1 MKPDYLSYSR
11 ATSVAVLGL
20 VIQLLMGVG
29 LLIYSVLGRD
39 HTATSGAYA
48 VLLGAAVWLILA
60 IVFDQHRRERIEALE
75 AEQLDSAQGGSVFAA
90 SGDELKVA
98 ARRLAWMHK
107 FLVPG
112 FSVLLAIV
120 LLALAYWR
128 INDATGR
135 MTYDKAGLD
144 QFIKPPNRGWAI
156 AVGLGLGVVGF
167 IFARFVSGMA
177 KQKVW
182 ANLRG
187 GAAYAVLASVIGL
200 AMSAGHFTDMAG
212 RDDVLRYLQIIIPG
226 LAGFLGIEIF
236 VNLLLNLYRPRKPGE
251 VPRAAFDSPVL
262 GFVASP
268 DRIAKSIGGAISYQV
283 GIDVTGTWAYKLV
296 ARTAL
301 PLLLMGAA
309 VIWLLTCVAVV
320 ETNER
325 GIRVRNGAAQGSLEP
340 GLYFKLPWPFESI
353 DRTPVTDMRTV
364 ELATPAAPADVKAL
378 LWTNDHKVKE
388 TYAVLRAARPGT
400 VPGGNTSG
408 PDASATAPSPSAELA
423 LIAVRVPMRYRISDI
438 EKWERFATA
447 TTREDLVK
455 GMAQREVMLEL
466 ARYNDEE
473 IIGAGRARAGEQILK
488 QIQASFDAAE
498 AGIEV
503 LYAGIESVHPQ
514 KEVATEFEKIVQGSK
529 AREELNETGR
539 TQAIQSITRAVGS
552 LELGNTIAKELRQLE
567 KLTREKGDAKLIA
580 EQTARVEQLILSA
593 GGEAASTLANARAVR
608 WAKHMRQ
615 RGQALAYG
623 GRLAAFNA
631 NPTLYKAQLY
641 FDMLKEELA
650 DSRVYLVPDGKDIRV
665 RINAEETGSGGNVF
679 TSDAPK

>member
-20 VIQLLMGVG
+20 VIQLLMGIG
-29 LLIYSVLGRD
+29 LLIYSVLGKD

-75 AEQLDSAQGGSVFAA
+75 AEQLDSAQGGSVFAS

-128 INDATGR
+128 INDASGR

-320 ETNER
+320 DTNER
-325 GIRVRNGAAQGSLEP
+325 GIRVRNGTAYGALEP

-353 DRTPVTDMRTV
+353 DRTPVTDMREV

-388 TYAVLRAARPGT
+388 TYAVLRAARAGT
-400 VPGGNTSG
+400 VPG
-408 PDASATAPSPSAELA
+408 ATQANAVGGSTPSAELA
-423 LIAVRVPMRYRISDI
+423 LIAVRVPMRYRISDV
-438 EKWERFATA
+438 EKWERFATPS
-447 TTREDLVK
+447 TREDLVK
-455 GMAQREVMLEL
+455 SMAQREVMLEL

-473 IIGAGRARAGEQILK
+473 IIGAGRAKAGEQILK
-488 QIQASFDAAE
+488 RVQASFDSAE

-514 KEVATEFEKIVQGSK
+514 KEVATEFEKIVQGKK
-529 AREELNETGR
+529 AREELVETGR

-567 KLTREKGDAKLIA
+567 KLTREKAEAKLIA
-580 EQTARVEQLILSA
+580 EQTAKVEQLIISA
-593 GGEAASTLANARAVR
+593 GGEAASTLATARATR

-650 DSRVYLVPDGKDIRV
+650 DSRVYIVPDNKETRV